1 MRTESIELTS
11 IVEAA
16 SALAARAAEFDYFT
30 LTWHAQHGWK
40 CHLKLAYSGTK
51 YVDKRGVHIVDVY
64 SFGQHPTDP
73 REAVTAARMKLAEL
87 AQAKLDAKNEAP
99 DPTYDTYLRRPSVN
113 QQSSEDILKELG
125 L

>member
-1 MRTESIELTS
+1 MKNESIELTS

-51 YVDKRGVHIVDVY
+51 YVDKHGAHIVDIY
-64 SFGQHPTDP
+64 SVGRHPTDP
-73 REAVTAARMKLAEL
+73 REAVATARAKLAEL
-87 AQAKLDAKNEAP
+87 AQAKLDARNAAP
-99 DPTYDTYLRRPSVN
+99 EPTIDPYLRRPSVN
-113 QQSSEDILKELG
+113 QQSAEDILKELG